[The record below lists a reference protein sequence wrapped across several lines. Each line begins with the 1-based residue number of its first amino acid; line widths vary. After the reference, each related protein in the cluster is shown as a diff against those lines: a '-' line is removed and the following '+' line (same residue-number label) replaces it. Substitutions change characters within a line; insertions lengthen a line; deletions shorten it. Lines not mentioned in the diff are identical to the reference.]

1 MAYGRAGLGHDL
13 RLACHGL
20 DKNDN
25 DFIVGLI
32 GPQLAPLS
40 MIVQR
45 MRKTKQTSLH
55 LEKLGPFFI
64 GKVIWQSENE
74 NKDQESTIK
83 DRRSELANL

>member
-1 MAYGRAGLGHDL
+1 
-13 RLACHGL
+13 
-20 DKNDN
+20 
-25 DFIVGLI
+25 
-32 GPQLAPLS
+32 

-74 NKDQESTIK
+74 NNNDQELKIK